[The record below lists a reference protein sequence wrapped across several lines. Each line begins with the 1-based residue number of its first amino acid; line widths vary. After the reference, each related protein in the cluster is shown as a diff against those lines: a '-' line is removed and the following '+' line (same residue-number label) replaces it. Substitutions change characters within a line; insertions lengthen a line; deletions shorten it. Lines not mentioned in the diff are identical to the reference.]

1 MSLLPLANMAGA
13 LVRKQLNAFARA
25 KPMFSITRVGSAG
38 NTLLELPDPT
48 EAEVSSLAA
57 PWLALLGC

>member
-13 LVRKQLNAFARA
+13 LVRKQLNAFAKA
-25 KPMFSITRVGSAG
+25 KPVLSITRVGSAG